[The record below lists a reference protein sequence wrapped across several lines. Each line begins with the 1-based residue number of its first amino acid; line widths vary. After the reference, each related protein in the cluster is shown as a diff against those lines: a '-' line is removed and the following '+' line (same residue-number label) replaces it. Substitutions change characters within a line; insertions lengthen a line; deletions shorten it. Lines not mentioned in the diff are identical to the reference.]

1 MIEEKTRNHRDAPA
15 RVLMVAP
22 YYPYPIAGGI
32 EKQAHEL
39 AQALH
44 AAGVQ
49 VLALGVHHASGQRDT
64 EEVDGIPVHR
74 LPWSESKLRRY
85 LYTPFHLFAVLV
97 RARGRYDVVHVH
109 VPSWFGLMAIVFAKL
124 LGRPVLTKLPNIG
137 AKGIPGMRAGRW
149 GGAAVAILRLS
160 DAIVAMSQESIEEL
174 RDIGFSMSRTLTT
187 TNGIRIST
195 NGENQLR
202 DNGGCLR
209 VVFAGRLVEQK
220 GVRVLLRAWQL
231 VHAGGKLDAVLEIW
245 GEGPQRIEL
254 EGLSRELG
262 IDGRVIFRGHVDN
275 VGKKLEETAL
285 FVLPSFLEG
294 NSNSLL
300 EAMVAGLPIVAT
312 RVGGTPTLVGPEG
325 SAWLVEPRDADALAG
340 KLRVLLADATARRE
354 LGVRMRARV
363 ERYFDIRRV
372 AQTYQRAYNLLARGD
387 ANRIHECKDSWPY
400 EPK

>member
-1 MIEEKTRNHRDAPA
+1 MMEEKTRGHRDAKA

-22 YYPYPIAGGI
+22 YYPHPIAGGI

-85 LYTPFHLFAVLV
+85 LYTPFHLFAALV

-124 LGRPVLTKLPNIG
+124 LVRPVLTKLPNIG

-174 RDIGFSMSRTLTT
+174 RDIGFPMSRTLTT
-187 TNGIRIST
+187 TNGIMTSASGANR
-195 NGENQLR
+195 LR
-202 DNGGCLR
+202 DNGGQLR
-209 VVFAGRLVEQK
+209 VVFVGRLVEQK

-231 VHAGGKLDAVLEIW
+231 VHKGGALDAILEIW
-245 GEGPQRIEL
+245 GEGPQRNEL
-254 EGLSRELG
+254 ERLAKELG
-262 IDGRVIFRGHVDN
+262 IDDRVVFRGHVDG
-275 VGKKLEETAL
+275 VGRKLEEATL

-300 EAMVAGLPIVAT
+300 EAMVAGLPVVAT
-312 RVGGTPTLVGPEG
+312 RVGGSPALLGPDG
-325 SAWLVEPRDADALAG
+325 AAWLVEPGDAEALAG
-340 KLRVLLADATARRE
+340 KLRALLADATTRRK
-354 LGVRMRARV
+354 LGMRMRARV
-363 ERYFDIRRV
+363 EQYFDIRRV
-372 AQTYQRAYNLLARGD
+372 AKTYRRAYNLLASGD
-387 ANRIHECKDSWPY
+387 ANRIHECKDSWPQGF
-400 EPK
+400 K